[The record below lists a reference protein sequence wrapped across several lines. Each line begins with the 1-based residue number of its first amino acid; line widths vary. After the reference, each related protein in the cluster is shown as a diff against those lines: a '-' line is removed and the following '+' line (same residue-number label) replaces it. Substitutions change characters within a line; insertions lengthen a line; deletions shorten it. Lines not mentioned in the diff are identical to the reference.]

1 MKEFKTER
9 KESRYSRWFRFGINH
24 FPAFRRSS
32 GRVRFVSADWK
43 EIHVRIKRNFRNT
56 NYNGSIYGG
65 SIYAAIDPIY
75 AIQLIQIFGKEYVVW
90 DKKAVIDFKR
100 PIKKKAAAR
109 FIFTDELID
118 TIKQNLDKEG
128 EYYFDLPVSFVDETG
143 FIYAEIDKTL
153 FIATKEFYKIKME
166 KKKQEFAK
174 IQHQKTNR

>member
-9 KESRYSRWFRFGINH
+9 KESLYSRWFRFGINH

-32 GRVRFVSADWK
+32 GRVRFVSGDWK

-100 PIKKKAAAR
+100 PIKKKAIAR
-109 FIFTDELID
+109 FTFTDELID
-118 TIKQNLDKEG
+118 TIRKELDKNG
-128 EYYFDLPVSFVDETG
+128 EYYFDLPVNFVDETG
-143 FIYAEIDKTL
+143 FVYAEIDKTL
-153 FIATKEFYKIKME
+153 FIATKAFYKQKIE
-166 KKKQEFAK
+166 KKKLEYAQ
-174 IQHQKTNR
+174 QQKQS